1 MYTCVKVLNKT
12 VVYLYMKMRAKYV
25 NVSITEELAVLIDEA
40 IKKSK
45 LGYRSRAEFL
55 SEAAREKIEKL
66 KKN

>member
-1 MYTCVKVLNKT
+1 
-12 VVYLYMKMRAKYV
+12 MKMRAKYV
-25 NVSITEELAVLIDEA
+25 NVSITEELANLIDES

-66 KKN
+66 KED